1 MKDDPVKSWF
11 YRPGTEYT
19 KSNPLHGSAILVHS
33 IPADKLAVNELSAIT
48 ANIGSVFAG
57 NMTIGD
63 PAGSRVVI
71 GDNVDGF
78 SCFDSAGRTV
88 LRWSNTNAA
97 LSIGVSDFGTRL
109 MYTSGTRLY
118 IHGDAL
124 ITGTV
129 TVGALKVGPLA
140 TVFLDEDEIRVG
152 AGTVGTDFD
161 GFRISQN
168 EIGGYSN
175 GSLRFQVDPDDGRL
189 VSKATADTYVE
200 LADGKIRLV
209 TLSSDLDNKA
219 EISFLDSYFNIQ
231 TDVNFVQGQLEFVN
245 RANDELSR
253 APTIVLRA
261 GANNAITL
269 SPYNISV
276 YNRSGKTVSL
286 RSILGGD
293 WSVESGVIETYG
305 DDMDIIFDPGTSAK
319 ERVFVRY
326 YDTYT
331 AFQVSSDGRI
341 GVALDDD
348 PTAGVDINESI
359 VMRSIPEPAVSATE
373 TLRAFFDS
381 TANKWR
387 ASENTGAYSN
397 VMPYYGRSAMTGADL
412 DLTDAYQDV
421 AGCTATLTI
430 PTGGLRVVV
439 RAIADV
445 VIGSTPK
452 TVVVALNADTSVQS
466 QTGQFAGANGDR
478 GTICQE
484 WIVDLAEGEKVIK
497 LQAKEATADGVG
509 NLIDSD
515 NTQMVYILG
524 VATS

>member
-1 MKDDPVKSWF
+1 
-11 YRPGTEYT
+11 
-19 KSNPLHGSAILVHS
+19 
-33 IPADKLAVNELSAIT
+33 
-48 ANIGSVFAG
+48 
-57 NMTIGD
+57 
-63 PAGSRVVI
+63 
-71 GDNVDGF
+71 
-78 SCFDSAGRTV
+78 
-88 LRWSNTNAA
+88 
-97 LSIGVSDFGTRL
+97 
-109 MYTSGTRLY
+109 
-118 IHGDAL
+118 
-124 ITGTV
+124 
-129 TVGALKVGPLA
+129 
-140 TVFLDEDEIRVG
+140 
-152 AGTVGTDFD
+152 
-161 GFRISQN
+161 
-168 EIGGYSN
+168 
-175 GSLRFQVDPDDGRL
+175 
-189 VSKATADTYVE
+189 
-200 LADGKIRLV
+200 
-209 TLSSDLDNKA
+209 
-219 EISFLDSYFNIQ
+219 
-231 TDVNFVQGQLEFVN
+231 VNFVQGQLEFVN